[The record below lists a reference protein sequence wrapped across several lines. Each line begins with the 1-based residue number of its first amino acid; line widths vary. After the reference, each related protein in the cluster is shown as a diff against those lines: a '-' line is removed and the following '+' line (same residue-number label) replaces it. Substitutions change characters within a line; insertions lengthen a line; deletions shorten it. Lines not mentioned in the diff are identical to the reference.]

1 MHAYHFRWLNS
12 SPCITILLLLLTISA
27 KAQYVSH
34 GPVIGAVTDSSVRIY
49 VRTYTPQTMFLSIT
63 DDTIPKKYGEL
74 KGRSIPF
81 KTTADKDNSVILN
94 IGKLKSNTKYFI
106 KIGSPH
112 DTTQNSKSAEG
123 DHITKFTIT
132 YDTIHGSFQTF
143 PKPGE
148 RGDYL
153 FVTGSCQES
162 PNMKTFDVM
171 AKLQPRMLIHTG
183 DFTYPSYQM
192 GDEYPVKYSAVE
204 ESFRR
209 RYDEKRMKQTL
220 QNLPIAYV
228 PDDDDAWGASRWAG
242 ITGVGYEFQQ
252 RGKKRALVNKLR
264 IDSFPDVMRKNCM
277 RGYVEYFP
285 GYALKD
291 SSDGFYHSF
300 VMGNIEFIMLD
311 TRFSADGNGYN
322 FKYDSL
328 SNRWAFA
335 PDSNIRIISNKQMNW
350 VKTKLKESKA
360 DWKFLVMGLPFNQA
374 LKHMIDM
381 GINTQDVLAGD
392 AGEKGTGFRMAVSFS
407 TYWAGFPYQSKEL
420 LDFIKNENI
429 KDVIVVSGDTHH
441 NEIDDGTNSGLP
453 EINASGLAVAG
464 THLGYYMNKFSKL
477 MGYPGYDK
485 FAWNHGGG
493 GLKGNKN
500 FKNQLGKIQV
510 VGNEYVQLSVVDED
524 NTELATLK
532 VVHSTKQTGKKVK
545 EPRYKKRLERRYN
558 KHKPTAWMKFA
569 KSIAKI
575 IFKQE

>member
-27 KAQYVSH
+27 KAQYITH
-34 GPVIGAVTDSSVRIY
+34 GPVTGAVTDSSVRIY
-49 VRTYTPQTMFLSIT
+49 VRTLKPMGFTMNYIEANNPT
-63 DDTIPKKYGEL
+63 AQDQYYDIE
-74 KGRSIPF
+74 
-81 KTTADKDNSVILN
+81 TTADKDNSHIINLT
-94 IGKLKSNTKYFI
+94 GLKSNTLYKVQFLI
-106 KIGSPH
+106 PQPDIETK
-112 DTTQNSKSAEG
+112 DTAGNIILEHAPL
-123 DHITKFTIT
+123 II
-132 YDTIHGSFQTF
+132 DTIHGSFQTF

-242 ITGVGYEFQQ
+242 ITGVGYRFEQ
-252 RGKKRALVNKLR
+252 RGKKKALVNTLK
-264 IDSFPDVMRKNCM
+264 IDSFPDVMRHNCM

-510 VGNEYVQLSVVDED
+510 VGNDYVQLSVVDED

-532 VVHSTKQTGKKVK
+532 VVHSTKQKGKKVK
-545 EPRYKKRLERRYN
+545 EPCYKKRLERRYN